1 MWKRKGKSK
10 PAPPPP
16 PEDGLGSTSASAPE
30 ITANPGSA
38 LLSGPNASA
47 PPLSH
52 GTGPSGPDSS
62 VSAGIAAGINLALP
76 PETPPIP
83 SFPTQDACLAH
94 LRLLTAFNR
103 LQTGTGYRDGLWD
116 IWNAR
121 ASTTATT
128 PMKHTDT
135 RNSDGSG
142 KNSDKYK
149 TSKEAPTNPDT
160 ELERD
165 LDLDILIRLCEKRW
179 AIYLGRAVDRYAA
192 WWRSFGPDMLLESDM
207 LIIGSEPSR
216 PVSSSNGG
224 DSAER
229 QSKGQSEVEHENGE
243 SRRHRSRAQ
252 YEGFPESK
260 PMNWHGEL
268 LPPLDVLLVWHAH
281 MLNPRLYLEDC
292 LRYGHSSLWAA
303 GIPWSIINAAII
315 SPSCEYVVSDACK
328 AHWEANTN
336 LAWYN
341 EDDPDAKDVPCPACS
356 TLVSIP
362 WTTCGLPR
370 DYSGAK
376 QLDIVGQGL
385 ADGRLARGC
394 PSCGL
399 MMTHESLRAAKL
411 RDDIQASI
419 QANHAMPG
427 TILDLE
433 TGLPKPLQCGS
444 EDTSGECPDRLF
456 PTRLVRRGL
465 SGHILEMFKPGSKI
479 SPSMMAV
486 RDIMEESFTGK
497 FAHPKNLREVMSRPS
512 QENVTA
518 FRLSLDAKR
527 QTRKMMSRY
536 WENSSP
542 FSIDLVGCV
551 MRQATFTEKMCKLNW
566 LHFPTARDIMTELLK
581 KYDRFVEIIAI
592 ASSTGDKVAVPTL
605 DVDLAWHTHQ
615 LSPQS
620 YFVFTLAKTGA
631 FVDHNDKVD
640 EDRLSTAFEWT
651 SKTYQ
656 EKYGEIYSECKCW
669 YCETVR
675 VMALPTTKM
684 FGIGKEE
691 KLLEAWHAASKANNM
706 PMPPAAESAH
716 VSSHPAVHTNETT
729 AQRTATR
736 PLRSEFRNRLEETHS
751 KARKRASETFKVDS
765 GKRMGPR
772 GEDKMSFWGKDIA
785 VDGPWASVLAAVT
798 TSAMYPAGPGLAN
811 MGAGAVGSCAT
822 GTCGGATG
830 CGSEL
835 LGMCSAGCVG
845 VSGPSS
851 FGQAYYVPRDISLPC
866 NLLIAAEA

>member
-16 PEDGLGSTSASAPE
+16 PEDGLGSTPVSASE
-30 ITANPGSA
+30 VTASPGSA
-38 LLSGPNASA
+38 LPAASA

-52 GTGPSGPDSS
+52 GTDPSDPDPSAP
-62 VSAGIAAGINLALP
+62 AGIAAGLNLVLP
-76 PETPPIP
+76 PETPPP
-83 SFPTQDACLAH
+83 SSFPTQDACLAH

-103 LQTGTGYRDGLWD
+103 LKTETGYRDGLWD
-116 IWNAR
+116 IWDAR
-121 ASTTATT
+121 ADTTT
-128 PMKHTDT
+128 PMKHRETP
-135 RNSDGSG
+135 NVDGSG
-142 KNSDKYK
+142 KNSDNHNHK
-149 TSKEAPTNPDT
+149 TGKKAPIGPDT
-160 ELERD
+160 EVGHDLE
-165 LDLDILIRLCEKRW
+165 LDILIRLREKRW

-207 LIIGSEPSR
+207 LVIGSEPSQSS
-216 PVSSSNGG
+216 SSSNGG
-224 DSAER
+224 DLAER
-229 QSKGQSEVEHENGE
+229 QGKGQYEAEPETGK
-243 SRRHRSRAQ
+243 SRRHRSRAR
-252 YEGFPESK
+252 YEGFPDSK
-260 PMNWHGEL
+260 PMVWREEM

-303 GIPWSIINAAII
+303 GIPWSIINAAIT
-315 SPSCEYVVSDACK
+315 SASFEYVVSDVCK

-356 TLVSIP
+356 TLFSVP
-362 WTTCGLPR
+362 WTTCGLSR

-385 ADGRLARGC
+385 ADGRLAHAC

-399 MMTHESLRAAKL
+399 LMTHESLRAAKF

-419 QANHAMPG
+419 RSNHAMPG
-427 TILDLE
+427 TILDLG
-433 TGLPKPLQCGS
+433 TGLPKPLQYGS
-444 EDTSGECPDRLF
+444 DDTSGECPDRLF
-456 PTRLVRRGL
+456 PTRLARRGL
-465 SGHILEMFKPGSKI
+465 SRHILEMFKPGSKTA
-479 SPSMMAV
+479 PSMMAV

-497 FAHPKNLREVMSRPS
+497 FADPKNLREVMSRPG

-542 FSIDLVGCV
+542 FSIDLPGCV

-566 LHFPTARDIMTELLK
+566 LHFPTARDIMTGLLE

-592 ASSTGDKVAVPTL
+592 ASSTEDKVAVPTL

-656 EKYGEIYSECKCW
+656 EKYGEIYSQCKCW

-691 KLLEAWHAASKANNM
+691 KLLETWHAASKANNV

-811 MGAGAVGSCAT
+811 MGPGAVGSCAT

-845 VSGPSS
+845 SAW
-851 FGQAYYVPRDISLPC
+851 FGGKAGCTGMGEDGFDF
-866 NLLIAAEA
+866 

>member
-1 MWKRKGKSK
+1 MWKRKGGSK
-10 PAPPPP
+10 RAPHP
-16 PEDGLGSTSASAPE
+16 PEDGQGSTSASASG
-30 ITANPGSA
+30 IAASPGSA
-38 LLSGPNASA
+38 LPAASA

-52 GTGPSGPDSS
+52 GTALSDPDLS
-62 VSAGIAAGINLALP
+62 VPAGIAMGIKLALP
-76 PETPPIP
+76 PETPIP
-83 SFPTQDACLAH
+83 SSFPTQDACLAH

-103 LQTGTGYRDGLWD
+103 LKTETGYRDGLWD
-116 IWNAR
+116 IWDAR
-121 ASTTATT
+121 AGTTIT
-128 PMKHTDT
+128 PMKHTGT
-135 RNSDGSG
+135 RNGDGDSNG
-142 KNSDKYK
+142 TKSEEHNHK
-149 TSKEAPTNPDT
+149 TTKRAPMDPDT
-160 ELERD
+160 GIKPE
-165 LDLDILIRLCEKRW
+165 LDLDSLIRLREKRW

-207 LIIGSEPSR
+207 LVIGSKPSQSL
-216 PVSSSNGG
+216 SSSNGG
-224 DSAER
+224 DPAGC
-229 QSKGQSEVEHENGE
+229 QSKAQGEAEHETGE
-243 SRRHRSRAQ
+243 SRQHRSRAR

-260 PMNWHGEL
+260 PMVWREEM

-303 GIPWSIINAAII
+303 GIPWSIVNAAII
-315 SPSCEYVVSDACK
+315 SPSFEYVVSDACK
-328 AHWEANTN
+328 AHWEADTN

-362 WTTCGLPR
+362 WTTCGVSR
-370 DYSGAK
+370 SDSSAK

-385 ADGRLARGC
+385 ADGRLAHAC

-411 RDDIQASI
+411 RDDIQASV
-419 QANHAMPG
+419 QSNHAMPG
-427 TILDLE
+427 TTLDLD
-433 TGLPKPLQCGS
+433 TGLPNPLQYGS
-444 EDTSGECPDRLF
+444 DDMSGECPDRLF
-456 PTRLVRRGL
+456 PTRLARRGL
-465 SGHILEMFKPGSKI
+465 SEHILEMFKPRNKTA
-479 SPSMMAV
+479 PSIMAV
-486 RDIMEESFTGK
+486 RDAMEESFTGK
-497 FAHPKNLREVMSRPS
+497 FADPKNLREVMSRPG

-566 LHFPTARDIMTELLK
+566 LHFPTARDIMGKLLE
-581 KYDRFVEIIAI
+581 KYARFVEIIAI
-592 ASSTGDKVAVPTL
+592 ASSTEDKVAVPTL

-716 VSSHPAVHTNETT
+716 ISSHPAVHTNETT

-736 PLRSEFRNRLEETHS
+736 PLRSGFRNRLEEAHS
-751 KARKRASETFKVDS
+751 KARKRASEAFKVDS

-772 GEDKMSFWGKDIA
+772 GEDKTSFWGKDIA
-785 VDGPWASVLAAVT
+785 VDGPWASVVAAVT
-798 TSAMYPAGPGLAN
+798 TSTLYPAGPGFVN
-811 MGAGAVGSCAT
+811 MGPGAVGSCAT